1 MNQILWFEG
10 PNSPHTLTRLSWS
23 YLLSLSS
30 VKSESCLIFYMY
42 FVFESLN
49 KYFSTLCMTL
59 SDSSGVRH
67 SHYVICI
74 LVSGVIEPWGR
85 K

>member
-1 MNQILWFEG
+1 M
-10 PNSPHTLTRLSWS
+10 
-23 YLLSLSS
+23 
-30 VKSESCLIFYMY
+30 KSESCLIFYMY